1 MEVEMDIDTDK
12 TRNAVDLQKREGAAR
27 PSFASAQA
35 GAAAV
40 RGVLSMKG
48 MTSSIQPAL
57 DGSIP
62 VQEND
67 FETWVTQVRPA
78 FEQAAATGRE
88 FASWHIKVDAKLPEP
103 PNPKSQ
109 WGALMHRFSEEG
121 LVEAVSFTTT
131 RDGSGVRTWR
141 GTRTA
146 RTQRRAA

>member
-1 MEVEMDIDTDK
+1 MTKIVKHPVKPNVSVRDRKTDDV
-12 TRNAVDLQKREGAAR
+12 TT
-27 PSFASAQA
+27 P
-35 GAAAV
+35 
-40 RGVLSMKG
+40 
-48 MTSSIQPAL
+48 IQPAL

-62 VQEND
+62 VQENN
-67 FETWVTQVRPA
+67 FETWVSQVRPA

-109 WGALMHRFSEEG
+109 WGALMHRLSEEG

-146 RTQRRAA
+146 RAGQRRAAA

>member
-1 MEVEMDIDTDK
+1 
-12 TRNAVDLQKREGAAR
+12 
-27 PSFASAQA
+27 
-35 GAAAV
+35 
-40 RGVLSMKG
+40 

-57 DGSIP
+57 DGTVPETID
-62 VQEND
+62 N
-67 FETWVTQVRPA
+67 FETWVAQVRPA

-88 FASWHIKVDAKLPEP
+88 FASWHIKVDAELPDP

-146 RTQRRAA
+146 RAQQRRAA